1 MDNIFGFYLLQMHI
15 KIIFVGKPKYYETDC
30 EGDEIKLVNY
40 LLNINLLFLIN
51 IGCKNTY
58 FSVVNE

>member
-1 MDNIFGFYLLQMHI
+1 MHI